1 MYIISVLCM
10 VKLYQNRHPDIHA
23 EAPVTFGVLAHMIL
37 IALTGILANTPH
49 VWIFFTIV
57 HLVFCLFLSF
67 RIYYMS
73 PINVDL
79 TLLPLKFKVN
89 KG

>member
-23 EAPVTFGVLAHMIL
+23 EAPVTFGVLAQTIL
-37 IALTGILANTPH
+37 IALTGILANTAY
-49 VWIFFTIV
+49 VWAIFTIA
-57 HLVFCLFLSF
+57 HLMFCLFLSL

-73 PINVDL
+73 PINIDL
-79 TLLPLKFKVN
+79 TLLPQKLKVN
-89 KG
+89 L